1 MLIYIRNQLANRKGT
16 FLIEALVGAVV
27 LAIGVLAMMAAF
39 GRSSDLSG
47 ASLSFSS
54 AARNDGSRMMARR
67 SATLLCAIAL

>member
-1 MLIYIRNQLANRKGT
+1 M
-16 FLIEALVGAVV
+16 
-27 LAIGVLAMMAAF
+27 
-39 GRSSDLSG
+39 SDLSG